1 MNRRVFRKNFARG
14 LLIAGGT
21 LLLLL
26 VAAPGSGET
35 LPTPKKEV
43 DVTTKDLKEL
53 VDLLENPE
61 RREAFTKDLKNLIQL
76 REAAKG
82 EAEEV
87 KRAPEEKEREVLV
100 IEKAFIFFQSLFKG
114 VLDAAAS
121 TASLVGRMPG
131 GLGRAKA
138 FLSKPENLSRLLRLL
153 GAIAGGIV
161 IALIVGLLL
170 RRYAPIREE
179 RERSFP
185 SKLSSAVIQVFLSLA
200 PYAAL
205 LVSLFVLFEVFPS
218 FPLGHT
224 LTILIFVVVFFY
236 RLALAVFSVLL
247 APEDGTMRILPLS
260 DESANY
266 FWVWAVRFTNYTVF
280 YFIVTKVL
288 LVVGVAGPSLLFIR
302 GILLI
307 IFPLMISIFILQ
319 IAREI
324 RMRYETPQENPGV
337 SGDGFKKL
345 LSLAV
350 RFWPIPVLAY
360 SWTLFLFLVTRYET
374 GFGYL
379 FGATLRTAITLVAL
393 FLALRLIDW
402 AFQRLFAVGERIKA
416 RFPGLEQKTNQY
428 ILFMERAMGV
438 VAVVFALGFI
448 VEFWGM
454 PVSAVVTS
462 RVGSQI
468 LLRAI
473 AILITV
479 GVVVA
484 IVQISQLVC
493 DRLLREGKG
502 KKLTKKKKTFIPLI
516 NTTVK
521 IAAAFIGGIVVLDQ
535 LGVNT
540 RPILAG
546 AGIVGL
552 AVGFGAQTLV
562 KDVINGLF
570 ILLQDLISVG
580 DVAVFG
586 DKGGL
591 VEAVGL
597 RTVTLRDLAGNVHVI
612 PNSSIETVTNMTKGY
627 SRYVFDVG
635 VAYREDVDEVM
646 DVLREIGREMQND
659 PEYKKDIREPLEIL
673 GVDRFDDSAVIIKA
687 RITTKPIRQ
696 WAVGREFNR
705 RMKKAFDQRGIE
717 IPFPH
722 HTIYMGEPKE
732 GRAPALQVHLQE
744 TDVGQSAG
752 KEEDTG
758 KEEDK
763 G

>member
-1 MNRRVFRKNFARG
+1 MKRRVFSKVFSRR
-14 LLIAGGT
+14 LLIVGVMF
-21 LLLLL
+21 LLLA
-26 VAAPGSGET
+26 AAPSSGET
-35 LPTPKKEV
+35 PPPPEKNV
-43 DVTTKDLKEL
+43 DVATKDLKEL

-61 RREAFTKDLKNLIQL
+61 RREAFVKDLKNLIQL
-76 REAAKG
+76 RQAARG
-82 EAEEV
+82 EAGEV
-87 KRAPEEKEREVLV
+87 ERAPEKKGRQVLA
-100 IEKAFIFFQSLFKG
+100 IEKAFISLESVFKG
-114 VLDAAAS
+114 VLNAGAS
-121 TASLVGRMPG
+121 TVSSVARASGALEKAKSFFGEPEN
-131 GLGRAKA
+131 RAK
-138 FLSKPENLSRLLRLL
+138 LLRFL
-153 GAIAGGIV
+153 GDIAGGIA
-161 IALIVGLLL
+161 IALIVGILL
-170 RRYAPIREE
+170 RRYASIRGEHE
-179 RERSFP
+179 RTLFF
-185 SKLSSAVIQVFLSLA
+185 KLGRGLLQVFLKLTPFAVLLA
-200 PYAAL
+200 
-205 LVSLFVLFEVFPS
+205 SLFVLFEVFPS

-224 LTILIFVVVFFY
+224 LAILIFVVVFFY
-236 RLALAVFSVLL
+236 RLALAAFSVLL

-266 FWVWAVRFTNYTVF
+266 FWVWAIRFTNYTAF
-280 YFIVTKVL
+280 YFIVTRVL
-288 LVVGVAGPSLLFIR
+288 LVAAVAGPSLLFIR

-307 IFPLMISIFILQ
+307 MFPLMISIFILQ

-324 RMRYETPQENPGV
+324 RMRYDTPQENP
-337 SGDGFKKL
+337 SGSGNGFKKL
-345 LSLAV
+345 LSLTV
-350 RFWPIPVLAY
+350 RFWPIPALAY
-360 SWTLFLFLVTRYET
+360 TWILSVFLIANCKKAYS
-374 GFGYL
+374 YL
-379 FGATLRTAITLVAL
+379 FSTTVRTAITVVLL

-402 AFQRLFAVGERIKA
+402 AFERLFDVGERIKA
-416 RFPGLEQKTNQY
+416 RFPRLEQKTNQY
-428 ILFMERAMGV
+428 IRFMKRAIGII
-438 VAVVFALGFI
+438 AVVFALGFI

-454 PVSAVVTS
+454 PVSTVVAS

-468 LLRAI
+468 LIRTI

-484 IVQISQLVC
+484 LIEISQLVC

-502 KKLTKKKKTFIPLI
+502 KKLSKKKKTLIPLI

-540 RPILAG
+540 KPILAG

-570 ILLQDLISVG
+570 ILLQDLIAVG
-580 DVAVFG
+580 DVAMFG

-612 PNSSIETVTNMTKGY
+612 PNGSIETVTNMTKGY

-646 DVLREIGREMQND
+646 EVLREIGEEMQND

-673 GVDRFDDSAVIIKA
+673 GVDRFDDSAVIIRA

-705 RMKKAFDQRGIE
+705 RMKKAFDRRGIE

-722 HTIYMGEPKE
+722 QTIYMGEPKE
-732 GRAPALQVHLQE
+732 GRAPALQVDLRETNALQ
-744 TDVGQSAG
+744 SG
-752 KEEDTG
+752 KLDKDTG
-758 KEEDK
+758 
-763 G
+763 

>member
-1 MNRRVFRKNFARG
+1 MNRRVFRKGFARG
-14 LLIAGGT
+14 LLIAGGM
-21 LLLLL
+21 LLLL

-35 LPTPKKEV
+35 PPTPEKDV
-43 DVTTKDLKEL
+43 DVATKDLKEL

-61 RREAFTKDLKNLIQL
+61 RREAFVKDLKNLIQL
-76 REAAKG
+76 REAARI
-82 EAEEV
+82 EAGEV
-87 KRAPEEKEREVLV
+87 KGAPEKKERQVLA
-100 IEKAFIFFQSLFKG
+100 IEKAFINLESVFTG
-114 VLDAAAS
+114 VLNAGAT
-121 TASLVGRMPG
+121 TASLVGQTPG

-138 FLSKPENLSRLLRLL
+138 FLSRPENLSRLLRLL
-153 GAIAGGIV
+153 GALAGGIV

-170 RRYAPIREE
+170 RRFAPIKEE
-179 RERSFP
+179 HERSLP

-205 LVSLFVLFEVFPS
+205 LVSLFVLFGLFPS
-218 FPLGHT
+218 FPLGHA
-224 LTILIFVVVFFY
+224 LAILIFVVVFFY
-236 RLALAVFSVLL
+236 RLFLAAFNVLL
-247 APEDGTMRILPLS
+247 APEDATMRILPLG

-266 FWVWAVRFTNYTVF
+266 FWVWAARFTNYTAF
-280 YFIVTKVL
+280 YFVVTRVL
-288 LVVGVAGPSLLFIR
+288 LVAGVAGPSLLFIR

-307 IFPLMISIFILQ
+307 MFPLMISIFILQ

-324 RMRYETPQENPGV
+324 RMRYETPRENPGG

-350 RFWPIPVLAY
+350 RFWPIPALAY
-360 SWTLFLFLVTRYET
+360 SWAVFLFLIASHEK
-374 GFGYL
+374 GFRYL
-379 FGATLRTAITLVAL
+379 FEATIWTALTVVGLLLTLR
-393 FLALRLIDW
+393 FLDW
-402 AFQRLFAVGERIKA
+402 MFERLFAVNQRIKD

-428 ILFMERAMGV
+428 IRIMRKGLAA
-438 VAVVFALGFI
+438 VAVVLGLGFI
-448 VEFWGM
+448 VQLWGL
-454 PVSAVVTS
+454 PVYALAASKT
-462 RVGSQI
+462 GSVI
-468 LLRAI
+468 ILRAI
-473 AILITV
+473 AIIVTI
-479 GVVVA
+479 GVVIAV
-484 IVQISQLVC
+484 IEVSKFMS
-493 DRLLREGKG
+493 DRLLHERKG
-502 KKLTKKKKTFIPLI
+502 KKLTKKRKTLIPLI

-612 PNSSIETVTNMTKGY
+612 PHSSIDTVTNMTKGY

-646 DVLREIGREMQND
+646 EVLRKIGDEMQTD
-659 PEYKKDIREPLEIL
+659 PNYKKDILEPLEIL
-673 GVDRFDDSAVIIKA
+673 GVDQFADSAVIIKA

-722 HTIYMGEPKE
+722 RTIYMGEPKE
-732 GRAPALQVHLQE
+732 GRGPALQVHLQE
-744 TDVGQSAG
+744 TNAPQSPKIDG
-752 KEEDTG
+752 D
-758 KEEDK
+758 
-763 G
+763 